1 MFRMGG
7 SMRPI
12 IVRLEGGEK
21 YQRLLGGEPAT
32 RGMKSGNVT
41 LKPGESVGEHS
52 TSGREEA
59 IIILEG
65 EAEVTCGSD
74 KLAAGADTL
83 VYIPPETPHD
93 VRNPGAGP
101 LRYVYVVSPV
111 KI

>member
-1 MFRMGG
+1 ME
-7 SMRPI
+7 PI
-12 IVRLEGGEK
+12 IIKLEGEGK
-21 YQRLLGGEPAT
+21 YQRLLGGEPQT
-32 RGMKSGNVT
+32 RGLKSGSVT

-52 TSGREEA
+52 TTGREEA

-65 EAEVTCGSD
+65 EAEITCGGE
-74 KLAAGADTL
+74 KVTAGRETL

-93 VRNPGAGP
+93 VRNPGARP